1 MAIIGILGTPY
12 NTVEQSPFWWNKVS
26 YTRQSFIDVFQDLG
40 HTVIILPVDK
50 TENIKNYLTLVD
62 KIVLTGGADVSPY
75 LYGEEPNAKLGTTD
89 PIRDRFEL
97 ATIKAAL
104 EANKPI
110 LGVCRGLQLLNVYF
124 GGSLYQ
130 DLSQTSS
137 QIKHLQSPTPQE
149 IPTHHISVEQ
159 ESALGF
165 LPENYMVNSFHH
177 QVIKDLGQGLTAI
190 AHGNDGLVE
199 AIKNKEKLEAK
210 TFTISTPANI
220 RVYILF
226 GIIVLF
232 CVVLYFLGF
241 YIGALLFIP
250 ALMYLMEVRSVKKIA
265 LTTIITLAAV
275 YILFGMLLNISLP
288 APIFMR

>member
-110 LGVCRGLQLLNVYF
+110 LGICRGLQLLNVYF
-124 GGSLYQ
+124 G
-130 DLSQTSS
+130 
-137 QIKHLQSPTPQE
+137 E
-149 IPTHHISVEQ
+149 I
-159 ESALGF
+159 GR
-165 LPENYMVNSFHH
+165 
-177 QVIKDLGQGLTAI
+177 
-190 AHGNDGLVE
+190 AHV
-199 AIKNKEKLEAK
+199 
-210 TFTISTPANI
+210 
-220 RVYILF
+220 
-226 GIIVLF
+226 
-232 CVVLYFLGF
+232 
-241 YIGALLFIP
+241 
-250 ALMYLMEVRSVKKIA
+250 
-265 LTTIITLAAV
+265 
-275 YILFGMLLNISLP
+275 
-288 APIFMR
+288 

>member
-62 KIVLTGGADVSPY
+62 KIVLTGWADVSPY

-89 PIRDRFEL
+89 PIRDHFEL

-149 IPTHHISVEQ
+149 IPTHHISVEK

-177 QVIKDLGQGLTAI
+177 QVIKNLGQGLTAI

-199 AIKNKEKLEAK
+199 AIENKEKH
-210 TFTISTPANI
+210 
-220 RVYILF
+220 
-226 GIIVLF
+226 VLAVQWHPECTWETEHF
-232 CVVLYFLGF
+232 D
-241 YIGALLFIP
+241 
-250 ALMYLMEVRSVKKIA
+250 KKIFEIFA
-265 LTTIITLAAV
+265 NGTI
-275 YILFGMLLNISLP
+275 
-288 APIFMR
+288 

>member
-50 TENIKNYLTLVD
+50 IENIKNYLTLVD

-110 LGVCRGLQLLNVYF
+110 LGICRGLQLLNVYF

-137 QIKHLQSPTPQE
+137 PVSYTHLR
-149 IPTHHISVEQ
+149 
-159 ESALGF
+159 
-165 LPENYMVNSFHH
+165 
-177 QVIKDLGQGLTAI
+177 
-190 AHGNDGLVE
+190 AHETDSYLVCRLLLE
-199 AIKNKEKLEAK
+199 KKKKNQKEKKKKKKCRILLE
-210 TFTISTPANI
+210 
-220 RVYILF
+220 
-226 GIIVLF
+226 
-232 CVVLYFLGF
+232 
-241 YIGALLFIP
+241 
-250 ALMYLMEVRSVKKIA
+250 KK
-265 LTTIITLAAV
+265 
-275 YILFGMLLNISLP
+275 S
-288 APIFMR
+288 

>member
-26 YTRQSFIDVFQDLG
+26 YTRQSFIDVFQELG

-110 LGVCRGLQLLNVYF
+110 LGRMSWPTVTQCLFWRNA
-124 GGSLYQ
+124 
-130 DLSQTSS
+130 LSRLESNFKSDKTSPKS
-137 QIKHLQSPTPQE
+137 NT
-149 IPTHHISVEQ
+149 TR
-159 ESALGF
+159 
-165 LPENYMVNSFHH
+165 NS
-177 QVIKDLGQGLTAI
+177 
-190 AHGNDGLVE
+190 N
-199 AIKNKEKLEAK
+199 
-210 TFTISTPANI
+210 SS
-220 RVYILF
+220 Y
-226 GIIVLF
+226 
-232 CVVLYFLGF
+232 
-241 YIGALLFIP
+241 
-250 ALMYLMEVRSVKKIA
+250 
-265 LTTIITLAAV
+265 
-275 YILFGMLLNISLP
+275 
-288 APIFMR
+288 